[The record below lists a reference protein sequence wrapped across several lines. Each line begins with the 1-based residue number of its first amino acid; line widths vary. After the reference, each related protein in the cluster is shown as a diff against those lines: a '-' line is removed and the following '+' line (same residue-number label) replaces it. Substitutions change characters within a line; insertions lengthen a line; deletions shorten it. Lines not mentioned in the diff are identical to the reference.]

1 MAATLG
7 KQALEG
13 IFEELEARHIGSSDY
28 DTILRD
34 THLGIALSDAG
45 CDIFSQVDPRV
56 ASVIEKYC
64 EGD

>member
-13 IFEELEARHIGSSDY
+13 IFEELESDHSDSSDY
-28 DTILRD
+28 DLILRD
-34 THLGIALSDAG
+34 AHLGIALSDARR
-45 CDIFSQVDPRV
+45 DMSSQIDPRV

-64 EGD
+64 KGD